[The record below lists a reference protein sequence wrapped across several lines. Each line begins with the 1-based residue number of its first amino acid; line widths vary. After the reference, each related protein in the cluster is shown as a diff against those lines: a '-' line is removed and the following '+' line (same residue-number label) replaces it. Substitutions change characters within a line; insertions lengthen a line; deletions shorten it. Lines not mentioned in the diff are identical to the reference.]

1 MFHFS
6 TTEIGINSAAA
17 ELIRHRW
24 VVPAL
29 GYIKLKIRFS
39 SPEIGRYD
47 QTLNFEL
54 VGTRRRYQLFCRGVC
69 CFPTISK
76 EPRIVFPH
84 RKKSRKPEDIIQK
97 KYILSNKTF
106 EFGPLLAGKNRDRY
120 REGRYPE
127 NREDLCISN
136 TSQMDADI
144 SFCYQNDTNGSTFL
158 IEPSSMLLK
167 PSESQV

>member
-1 MFHFS
+1 M
-6 TTEIGINSAAA
+6 
-17 ELIRHRW
+17 
-24 VVPAL
+24 
-29 GYIKLKIRFS
+29 
-39 SPEIGRYD
+39 
-47 QTLNFEL
+47 
-54 VGTRRRYQLFCRGVC
+54 
-69 CFPTISK
+69 
-76 EPRIVFPH
+76 FPH